1 MNKEGK
7 EKSLNKKITNN
18 LSDVEDFPFLAVETD
33 GNLFPQIIQSKIEI
47 FMLQA
52 ERLHEK
58 LIAKDEPAMQKYK
71 KAINKFIEKY
81 QTAEWEMPEGETL
94 PQYNSA
100 VSETD
105 L

>member
-1 MNKEGK
+1 M
-7 EKSLNKKITNN
+7 
-18 LSDVEDFPFLAVETD
+18 
-33 GNLFPQIIQSKIEI
+33 
-47 FMLQA
+47 QA

-100 VSETD
+100 VSEAD